1 MIFAAPI
8 VGRVLA
14 ACAASQA
21 STAVL
26 PTDGAPSGTPAIDG
40 RGGVNSAAFT
50 QALDNVEQAAAPKP
64 PHTDVVTL

>member
-26 PTDGAPSGTPAIDG
+26 PGDGASIGTPAIEG
-40 RGGVNSAAFT
+40 RGGLNSAAFT
-50 QALDNVEQAAAPKP
+50 QALDGVQQTAAPKP

>member
-21 STAVL
+21 RASASSADSVTAAIPQIGGGEAANTAVFAQ
-26 PTDGAPSGTPAIDG
+26 T
-40 RGGVNSAAFT
+40 
-50 QALDNVEQAAAPKP
+50 LDNVEQAAAPKP
-64 PHTDVVTL
+64 PHAAIPMV